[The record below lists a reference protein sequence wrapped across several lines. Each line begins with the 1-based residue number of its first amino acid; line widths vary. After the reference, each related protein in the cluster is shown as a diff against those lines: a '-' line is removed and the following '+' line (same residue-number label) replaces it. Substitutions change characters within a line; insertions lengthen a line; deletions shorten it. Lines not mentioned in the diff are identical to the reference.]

1 MNICDANIIM
11 KSLLDIPVINLN
23 TKSFV
28 LIQELKN
35 IFDQMQTDLDNQDL
49 QTNFNKLYLQ
59 FKEESESFKS
69 SLKNLQNL
77 HNKIN
82 HLEKNNQD
90 LLKKINVLQIDNLYL
105 EGSDIIPTYGNCLVY
120 NQNQNYFYVLFSSQY
135 IKNKLI
141 FNSNSNLQNE
151 NIIGWYY
158 DTKGWRSIMTNSSNS
173 NESLIVSKNI
183 QNDNKNLSGGNKFYV
198 LDNKLFKIIIFK
210 NNQMIPIF
218 SNIRLNYLSM
228 FNFKNIHQMYIYN
241 SNNFIQHFNK
251 EKLLHIATNIL
262 QWNIDTVDL
271 DNVMTKNYD
280 RIKENEL
287 LQPLRN
293 DTIIL
298 QPNEIDISIWNN
310 ILSLYKEY
318 NELNDF
324 PIVNIYSK
332 SYNRVLRYQ
341 IIRETKSFI
350 EENMD
355 IMKKNYLAD
364 YELDNEEDYVQ
375 LVKMVKEKRISI
387 KNEIVD
393 LISKFPVREYLRK
406 IDFFIESLKL
416 DFSIVNNFR
425 RLIGKNE
432 NNINIFHSSLQSI
445 KLSVINKYP
454 EENLM
459 VDNKTVTIWKNI
471 IVTNIDIHF
480 KNKIDTIFNYLIFYH
495 DKIVDRNLKSVID
508 NLIIE
513 YFTSNN
519 SLKIMNYID
528 IISEKLKLN
537 INVNNVDLNT
547 IKDTLYLLVK
557 NKNIHTCIKNIDF
570 YKLFSYGIHKILE
583 KYQYLIPLQI
593 NYFNGNFYYEQ
604 ISLKIKDLNIVNHLN
619 NKIIFNENGL
629 SSGYCTLRYNNYEFS
644 STTNVYIIPNNNIR
658 DVPLHFLYAYSIQK
672 KIIFIHKNIYN
683 QLILDENNLD
693 LIGNITEFN
702 SNFYKIPLSHF
713 RFHNEIKIDN
723 IILKMINGENLN
735 YKTSKFEDIIE
746 LQNVSYKN

>member
-35 IFDQMQTDLDNQDL
+35 IFDQMQIDFDNKDL
-49 QTNFNKLYLQ
+49 QNNFNRLYLE
-59 FKEESESFKS
+59 FKQESESFKS

-90 LLKKINVLQIDNLYL
+90 LLKKINILQIDNLYL
-105 EGSDIIPTYGNCLVY
+105 EGSDIIPTYGNSLIY
-120 NQNQNYFYVLFSSQY
+120 NQNQNYFYVLFSSKY
-135 IKNKLI
+135 IKNKLH
-141 FNSNSNLQNE
+141 FNSNLQSE
-151 NIIGWYY
+151 NIIGWFY
-158 DTKGWRSIMTNSSNS
+158 DTKGWRTIMTDTS
-173 NESLIVSKNI
+173 NETLLVSKNI
-183 QNDNKNLSGGNKFYV
+183 EKDTKNLNGGNKFYI
-198 LDNKLFKIIIFK
+198 LDNTLFKIIIFK
-210 NNQMIPIF
+210 NNQIIPIF
-218 SNIRLNYLSM
+218 SNIKLNYLSM

-241 SNNFIQHFNK
+241 SQNFIQHFNK

-262 QWNIDTVDL
+262 QWNIDNVDL
-271 DNVMTKNYD
+271 NNIMTQNYD
-280 RIKENEL
+280 KIKENEL

-318 NELNDF
+318 NELVNF
-324 PIVNIYSK
+324 PILNIYSK

-341 IIRETKSFI
+341 LIKQT
-350 EENMD
+350 
-355 IMKKNYLAD
+355 KNYIIQNTEIIQKYLSD
-364 YELDNEEDYVQ
+364 NEFDFDNEEDYVQ
-375 LVKMVKEKRISI
+375 FIQIIKEKKMVV
-387 KNEIVD
+387 KNEIID
-393 LISKFPVREYLRK
+393 FISKFPVREHLRK
-406 IDFFIESLKL
+406 IDFFIECLKL
-416 DFSIVNNFR
+416 DFSIINNFR

-445 KLSVINKYP
+445 KLSTLNKYP
-454 EENLM
+454 QENLM
-459 VDNKTVTIWKNI
+459 IDNKTITIWKNI

-495 DKIVDRNLKSVID
+495 DKIIDRNLKSVID

-519 SLKIMNYID
+519 NLKIINYID

-537 INVNNVDLNT
+537 VNVNDANLDT
-547 IKDTLYLLVK
+547 IKDILYILVK

-583 KYQYLIPLQI
+583 KNKYLIPLQI
-593 NYFNGNFYYEQ
+593 DYANGNFYYQQ
-604 ISLKIKDLNIVNHLN
+604 ISIKIKDLNILNHLN

-658 DVPLHFLYAYSIQK
+658 DVPQHFLYAYSIQK

-746 LQNVSYKN
+746 LQNVSYKNS

>member
-1 MNICDANIIM
+1 MNLCDANIII
-11 KSLLDIPVINLN
+11 KSLLDIPVVNLN

-35 IFDQMQTDLDNQDL
+35 IFDQMQNDFDNQDL
-49 QTNFNKLYLQ
+49 QNNFNKLYLQ
-59 FKEESESFKS
+59 FKEESASFKS

-90 LLKKINVLQIDNLYL
+90 LLKKINILQIDNLYL
-105 EGSDIIPTYGNCLVY
+105 EDSEIVPTYGNCLVY
-120 NQNQNYFYVLFSSQY
+120 NKNQNYFYVLFSSQY
-135 IKNKLI
+135 IKNKLT
-141 FNSNSNLQNE
+141 FNSNLE
-151 NIIGWYY
+151 YHNIVGWFY
-158 DTKGWRSIMTNSSNS
+158 DNKGWRSIMTDLS
-173 NESLIVSKNI
+173 NEKLSVSNDIHKDTKNI
-183 QNDNKNLSGGNKFYV
+183 NGGNKFYV

-218 SNIRLNYLSM
+218 SNIKLNSLSM

-241 SNNFIQHFNK
+241 SQNFIQHFNK

-262 QWNIDTVDL
+262 QWNIDSL
-271 DNVMTKNYD
+271 DIENVMKKSYSE
-280 RIKENEL
+280 IKENEL
-287 LQPLRN
+287 LQPLKN
-293 DTIIL
+293 DIIIL
-298 QPNEIDISIWNN
+298 EAHTIDISIWNN

-318 NELNDF
+318 HELTDF
-324 PIVNIYSK
+324 PILNISSK

-341 IIRETKSFI
+341 LIQQTKTFINENTNII
-350 EENMD
+350 
-355 IMKKNYLAD
+355 KKNYLVNN
-364 YELDNEEDYVQ
+364 ELENEEDY
-375 LVKMVKEKRISI
+375 LEFVKMIKEKRISV
-387 KNEIVD
+387 KNEMID
-393 LISKFPVREYLRK
+393 LISKFPMREHLRK

-416 DFSIVNNFR
+416 DFSLVNNFR

-432 NNINIFHSSLQSI
+432 NNINIFYSCLQSL
-445 KLSVINKYP
+445 KLCSLKNYP
-454 EENLM
+454 KENLM

-471 IVTNIDIHF
+471 IMTNIDSHF
-480 KNKIDTIFNYLIFYH
+480 KNRIDTIFNYLIFYN
-495 DKIVDRNLKSVID
+495 DKIIDRNLKSVID
-508 NLIIE
+508 NLVIE
-513 YFTSNN
+513 YFTTNN
-519 SLKIMNYID
+519 NLNIINYVD

-537 INVNNVDLNT
+537 INVNNIDLDS
-547 IKDTLYLLVK
+547 IKDVLYILVK
-557 NKNIHTCIKNIDF
+557 NQNIHTCIKNIDF
-570 YKLFSYGIHKILE
+570 HKLFSYGIHKILE
-583 KYQYLIPLQI
+583 RSQYLIPLQI
-593 NYFNGNFYYEQ
+593 EYSNQNFYHQQ
-604 ISLKIKDLNIVNHLN
+604 ISLKIKDLNIFNHLN

-658 DVPLHFLYAYSIQK
+658 DVPQHFLYAYSIQK

-702 SNFYKIPLSHF
+702 SNFYKIPLNHF

-723 IILKMINGENLN
+723 ITLKMINGENLN

-746 LQNVSYKN
+746 LQNVSYNT